1 MLRAGGE
8 KEMGVA
14 INSNIKD
21 ACGNENILCVDSL
34 HPSILVVIIYY
45 SFARCYHGGNW
56 PKDSQAF
63 ALLFFTTACE
73 ICKYHNI

>member
-21 ACGNENILCVDSL
+21 ACGHENVLCVDSL
-34 HPSILVVIIYY
+34 LPSILVVIIYY
-45 SFARCYHGGNW
+45 SFARLAQG
-56 PKDSQAF
+56 
-63 ALLFFTTACE
+63 FTGFCSVVFYN
-73 ICKYHNI
+73 CL